1 MTAVSIALP
10 ESLDFDAAGPLLDQ
24 IKSAKGADLE
34 LNASRVSRLGV
45 ACLQVMLSAEKT
57 WREEGHAL
65 RLTERSPAID
75 DFLRLMGAD
84 LPA

>member
-1 MTAVSIALP
+1 MHINLP
-10 ESLDFDAAGPLLDQ
+10 ASLDFDAAGPLLDQ
-24 IKSAKGADLE
+24 IKRAKGSDLE
-34 LNASRVSRLGV
+34 LNASRVARLGV

-57 WREEGHAL
+57 WKEDGHSL
-65 RLTERSPAID
+65 RVTDRSSAID